1 LPNCESLSAIEISR
15 VSAGRAS
22 SCPALFSVV
31 RGQKR
36 RGYRAN
42 YLAASR
48 MSAVGGNLGRVHY
61 LRLRTS
67 RKEFVHALE
76 DLAECRVVIGRLQQQ
91 NDGDDEGELKERKS
105 HEGPDHSGEQPDHP
119 MVAPGIGCVA

>member
-1 LPNCESLSAIEISR
+1 
-15 VSAGRAS
+15 
-22 SCPALFSVV
+22 
-31 RGQKR
+31 
-36 RGYRAN
+36 
-42 YLAASR
+42 
-48 MSAVGGNLGRVHY
+48 MGGNLGRVHY

-119 MVAPGIGCVA
+119 MVAPGIGCVAWTSEIELFSTLSFRPHNRASKDRQHRTWNVSYG